1 MSVRQQ
7 LRDSGLFDENDP
19 QRRPVHRGAQCF
31 RLRGAERGASIYA
44 TDLGHFQI
52 REGALENGRFPNNA
66 RLYAFVHANNFDVS
80 RNNARGFMI
89 RDSHI
94 GEVIEII
101 RGGLE

>member
-19 QRRPVHRGAQCF
+19 QRRPVHKGAQSF
-31 RLRGAERGASIYA
+31 PLRGAKRGASIYA
-44 TDLGHFQI
+44 TNLGHFQI
-52 REGALENGRFPNNA
+52 RESALEKGKFPNPA
-66 RLYAFVHANNFDVS
+66 RLYAFVRANHFDIS

-101 RGGLE
+101 RGGQE